1 MTFAVNLAHW
11 DFNLPWT
18 PQEARNFINRGGI
31 FVTLLLK
38 LSQLIDWLTERVG
51 KGAFWL
57 VLIMTIISAGNAVVR
72 FVFNYSSNG
81 LLEIQWYLFAA
92 IFLLCSPYTLQ
103 KNEHVRIDVL
113 SGKLSPRGLAVIDII
128 GSLFFL
134 LPMVVMVLY
143 LSLPL
148 IVESIKINEMSA
160 NAGGLIRWPVKILLP
175 IGFSLLALQ
184 GVSELIKRIAF
195 LAGRIDDPNQKDKG
209 PSAEEELAAAI
220 AAAKAKEAK

>member
-1 MTFAVNLAHW
+1 M
-11 DFNLPWT
+11 
-18 PQEARNFINRGGI
+18 
-31 FVTLLLK
+31 TLLLK
-38 LSQLIDWLTERVG
+38 LSQLIDLISERVG

-57 VLIMTIISAGNAVVR
+57 VLIMTIISSANAVVR
-72 FVFNYSSNG
+72 FIFNYSSNG

-128 GSLFFL
+128 GTLFFM
-134 LPMVVMVLY
+134 LPMVVLVLY
-143 LSLPL
+143 LSVPL
-148 IVESIKINEMSA
+148 VVDSYHINEMSA

-175 IGFSLLALQ
+175 IGFTLLALQ

-195 LAGRIDDPNQKDKG
+195 LMGLIGDPNSKDKG

>member
-1 MTFAVNLAHW
+1 M
-11 DFNLPWT
+11 
-18 PQEARNFINRGGI
+18 
-31 FVTLLLK
+31 TLLLK
-38 LSQLIDWLTERVG
+38 LSQLIDWISERVG

-57 VLIMTIISAGNAVVR
+57 ILLMTVISAGNAVVR

-92 IFLLCSPYTLQ
+92 VFLLCSPYTLQ

-128 GSLFFL
+128 GTLFFL
-134 LPMVVMVLY
+134 LPMVVLVLY
-143 LSLPL
+143 LSIPL
-148 IVESIKINEMSA
+148 VADSYHISEMSA

-184 GVSELIKRIAF
+184 GISELIKRIAF
-195 LAGRIDDPNQKDKG
+195 LQGRIDDPNSKAKG

-220 AAAKAKEAK
+220 AAAKAQEAK

>member
-1 MTFAVNLAHW
+1 M
-11 DFNLPWT
+11 
-18 PQEARNFINRGGI
+18 
-31 FVTLLLK
+31 TLLLK
-38 LSQLIDWLTERVG
+38 LSQLIDWLNERVG

-57 VLIMTIISAGNAVVR
+57 VLIMTLISAGNASYR
-72 FVFNYSSNG
+72 FVFNDSSNG
-81 LLEIQWYLFAA
+81 MLEIQWYLFAA
-92 IFLLCSPYTLQ
+92 VFLLCSPYTLQ

-128 GSLFFL
+128 GTLFFL
-134 LPMVVMVLY
+134 LPMVVAVLW

-148 IVESIKINEMSA
+148 VADSYRINEHSA

-195 LAGRIDDPNQKDKG
+195 LAGMIDDPNNKEKG
-209 PSAEEELAAAI
+209 PTPEEELAAAI
-220 AAAKAKEAK
+220 AAAKAQEAK

>member
-1 MTFAVNLAHW
+1 M
-11 DFNLPWT
+11 
-18 PQEARNFINRGGI
+18 
-31 FVTLLLK
+31 TLLLK
-38 LSQLIDWLTERVG
+38 LSQLIDWLNERVG

-57 VLIMTIISAGNAVVR
+57 VLIMTLISAGNAVVR
-72 FVFNYSSNG
+72 FTINYSSNG

-103 KNEHVRIDVL
+103 KNEHVRIDVI
-113 SGKLSPRGLAVIDII
+113 SSRFSPRGLAVIDII
-128 GSLFFL
+128 GTLFFL
-134 LPMVVMVLY
+134 LPMVIVVLW

-148 IVESIKINEMSA
+148 VADSYHINEMSS

-175 IGFSLLALQ
+175 IGFALLALQ

-195 LAGRIDDPNQKDKG
+195 LAGMIDDPNNKEKG
-209 PSAEEELAAAI
+209 PTPEEELAAAI